1 MAWAILVGVA
11 PGFDAEMDRPA
22 LPETRSLRS
31 EPAPGEAL
39 AKLLRETRGEVELS
53 EVLDEVLAD
62 AVARLQ
68 TFNPRSVAPL
78 ALRQVAVGSNI
89 RSSFAAEV
97 RSRVWTT
104 LRSGTELRVVRCLEC
119 EATRSRVEGDQIVI
133 TRGVTS
139 LEALRALGEKLGVRA
154 FLDVRFGFEPEE
166 GLLEL
171 DFILFRSTNGEIL
184 WAETY
189 RADDSTPMLLRSS
202 DAPQTREGRLADLE
216 ALLEGRP
223 VFGYAATAGIM
234 LMPYDDPV
242 DGDIFGATAGFRL
255 FERFGTDRKIL
266 FGLDLM
272 GFVNFE
278 LLSGAVVSAAAWW
291 IPLPSDLVSP
301 ELRVGG
307 KAGAFIAGTEGNTTV
322 FQLGAELLLRYR
334 FGLYAYATYVLE
346 AAYAGPNG
354 NAQAKLGGL
363 GTSVGLSFN
372 W

>member
-1 MAWAILVGVA
+1 MKLGLVGVLWACVSSA
-11 PGFDAEMDRPA
+11 PGA
-22 LPETRSLRS
+22 SSSSRS

-39 AKLLRETRGEVELS
+39 AELLRETTGEVDLS

-62 AVARLQ
+62 AVARVE
-68 TFNPRSVAPL
+68 TFNLREVSPL
-78 ALRQVAVGSNI
+78 ALRQVSVGSNI
-89 RSSFAAEV
+89 RPGFASEI
-97 RSRVWTT
+97 RSRVWTL
-104 LRSGTELRVVRCLEC
+104 LRSGTEIRIIRCLEC
-119 EATRSRVEGDQIVI
+119 EATRSRVVGDQLLV
-133 TRGVTS
+133 TRGITS
-139 LEALRALGEKLGVRA
+139 TEALRRTGERLGVRA
-154 FLDVRFGFEPEE
+154 FLDVRFGFQPEE

-171 DFILFRSTNGEIL
+171 DVLLFRSKDGEIL
-184 WAETY
+184 WSETY
-189 RADDSTPMLLRSS
+189 RADDSTPMLMRSS
-202 DAPQTREGRLADLE
+202 DAPQTREGRLEDLE

-255 FERFGTDRKIL
+255 FERFGADRKVL
-266 FGLDLM
+266 FGIDLM

-291 IPLPSDLVSP
+291 VPLPPDLVSP

-322 FQLGAELLLRYR
+322 LQLGAELLLRYR
-334 FGLYAYATYVLE
+334 FGLYAYATYVLD